1 MPRWGCPGTRRLGE
15 LRASLELWSGLADQN
30 PQNERILG
38 LREELP
44 GQGQFVKKFDNWTTF
59 RGDARNTLLKNRK
72 GGFERIAIHAG
83 CKAALGA

>member
-1 MPRWGCPGTRRLGE
+1 LGE

-44 GQGQFVKKFDNWTTF
+44 GQGQFVKNFDNRTTF
-59 RGDARNTLLKNRK
+59 GGVGGILFFKNRK

-83 CKAALGA
+83 CNGALGA

>member
-1 MPRWGCPGTRRLGE
+1 MPRWGCPSTRGLGE

-44 GQGQFVKKFDNWTTF
+44 GQGQFVKNFDNRTTF

-72 GGFERIAIHAG
+72 GSFEQIAIHAG
-83 CKAALGA
+83 CNGALGA